1 MEMTIDILEKV
12 NKIYDGGCR
21 KVLVTFN
28 NGSSRAHR
36 LFKSGDTIAYFGRRK
51 RKSGF
56 AFPPY
61 NAVDVEPFV
70 KNRRKTEE
78 QKWEDGWTK
87 VKNRLLASGLWGN
100 IVEEINEAFAVGYN
114 TLQEAYHTYWDSS
127 TDDRV
132 EEFLSR
138 YPSLVGKRDDGTD
151 YIRTHLLWTYHE
163 KPTVKKMRFT
173 KYRNEDDLERIQIA
187 MDKKESFNHR
197 GEYGYDISFEYN
209 PDKNKAWYS
218 EEYRGCG
225 NGYYYLALDA
235 THALFCE
242 KD

>member
-1 MEMTIDILEKV
+1 
-12 NKIYDGGCR
+12 
-21 KVLVTFN
+21 
-28 NGSSRAHR
+28 
-36 LFKSGDTIAYFGRRK
+36 
-51 RKSGF
+51 
-56 AFPPY
+56 
-61 NAVDVEPFV
+61 
-70 KNRRKTEE
+70 
-78 QKWEDGWTK
+78 
-87 VKNRLLASGLWGN
+87 LWGN